1 MTFHMQNLMIR
12 HFRHFI
18 KIFQK
23 FSLQFCIN
31 CDYFSLAQLCV
42 FWLVNLYLYLL
53 LPKMVDHI
61 VDI

>member
-1 MTFHMQNLMIR
+1 MIR

-18 KIFQK
+18 KIFQN